1 MSLAF
6 KIAIAAD
13 VIAIVVALYFMYKDY
28 FTSYSSSS
36 NGLLSLVTMGLMAW
50 VGFSYYLHTHGSPKI
65 GAIMAWIPAIP
76 ILGYGL
82 MILAFVIFKPD
93 MR

>member
-1 MSLAF
+1 
-6 KIAIAAD
+6 
-13 VIAIVVALYFMYKDY
+13 
-28 FTSYSSSS
+28 
-36 NGLLSLVTMGLMAW
+36 MGLMAW